1 TQQVPN
7 PFAGMLPGTG
17 LDGATVSRSQLLRP
31 YPQFTS
37 VTALETTGS
46 SDYKAVQARLER
58 RMASGVTVQVGY
70 TWSRT
75 MTETEYLNA
84 FDTGLHRV
92 IGAFDRTHMFVT
104 SGIVELPFGR
114 ERRWGSQWGTFTDSI
129 LGGWQ
134 VAFLLKQQSGAPRG
148 FGKVRLRPGMTSDD
162 LPRSGGD
169 RTRER
174 WLIGAAGD
182 GVAANQPVSNVRT
195 TRNRLEDARG
205 PGYVVL
211 DLGMMKNV
219 ALGSRMRLQL
229 R

>member
-1 TQQVPN
+1 RVTPLVASLDNGQSFIATLENPFPSGLLEPEGSGLGPMTNVGQSVSFPYVGEIRTPLTHRWSIGVQQELPWHMLGEVTYVAGHSRNLTVSRELNAVPGEYFSTSPVRDNATNNYLTQQVPN

-84 FDTGLHRV
+84 F
-92 IGAFDRTHMFVT
+92 
-104 SGIVELPFGR
+104 
-114 ERRWGSQWGTFTDSI
+114 
-129 LGGWQ
+129 
-134 VAFLLKQQSGAPRG
+134 
-148 FGKVRLRPGMTSDD
+148 
-162 LPRSGGD
+162 
-169 RTRER
+169 
-174 WLIGAAGD
+174 
-182 GVAANQPVSNVRT
+182 
-195 TRNRLEDARG
+195 
-205 PGYVVL
+205 
-211 DLGMMKNV
+211 
-219 ALGSRMRLQL
+219 
-229 R
+229 